1 MYTLEGVSSVANLF
15 TAYEASLYNRD
26 SYFLICNLVSV
37 FDDYVSVIYLLHN
50 SMQLNFIKT
59 KDKGRA
65 LVKQSL
71 RGIDRLPSK
80 RE

>member
-15 TAYEASLYNRD
+15 TAYEDSLYNRD
-26 SYFLICNLVSV
+26 SYFLICNLVTV
-37 FDDYVSVIYLLHN
+37 FDDYLSVIYLLHN

-59 KDKGRA
+59 KGEGRA

-71 RGIDRLPSK
+71 RGIDRLLSK